1 MSLLS
6 LSTVYSFPLALRR
19 ASVITLADVNTLLEN
34 VLAFSGW
41 TAGLCTGT
49 ERQWSFRNAIC
60 IGVGKSGWLEEG

>member
-1 MSLLS
+1 M
-6 LSTVYSFPLALRR
+6 
-19 ASVITLADVNTLLEN
+19 ITLADVNTLLEK

-49 ERQWSFRNAIC
+49 ERQWPFRNVIF